1 MRRVDGFAIVII
13 LTVLTGV
20 ITLQFQ
26 AWFQTIQQNHPFG
39 IGFLKFASI
48 AIIGDFLAARLREKH
63 WHVSGFLAKMVVWGL
78 IGMSLV
84 IIFPL
89 FELGVRGVFE
99 RFGWPEITL
108 LMAFLMSLSMNV
120 FFAPLMMG
128 FHRLTDGYIDAFV
141 LGQKTTFKR
150 LIETM
155 AWPQFLQFTLGKTI
169 PFFWLPAH
177 TLTFLMPEGWRVV
190 YAALLGVSLGFF
202 QGILRRQKA

>member
-1 MRRVDGFAIVII
+1 MRRVDGFAIAII

-26 AWFQTIQQNHPFG
+26 AWFQTIQQNHPFV

-63 WHVSGFLAKMVVWGL
+63 WHVDGFLAKMGVWGL
-78 IGMSLV
+78 IGMTLV
-84 IIFPL
+84 VIFPL
-89 FELGVRGVFE
+89 FELGIRGVFE
-99 RFGWPEITL
+99 RFGWPQVTL
-108 LMAFLMSLSMNV
+108 LMAFFMSLTMNL

-128 FHRLTDGYIDAFV
+128 FHRLTDGFIEALV
-141 LGQKTTFKR
+141 KGQKTTFKH

-155 AWPQFLQFTLGKTI
+155 AWPQFLNFTLGKTI

-177 TLTFLMPEGWRVV
+177 TLTFLMPDGWRVV

-202 QGILRRQKA
+202 QGILRRQNT